1 MKRKISILVLLL
13 VLCSFLQFEKNV
25 NNTTIGTSLPLYIST
40 IPIKNTKQEAE
51 KEATLEIS
59 KISLKQPYYPTTSS
73 LNTVDKGIE
82 QLSNC
87 KPSENCTIVL
97 AAHSGTS
104 KISYFKN
111 LNKLTKNDEAK
122 IYYKDKTYSYRLVE
136 ILYQEKTGFITIPKN
151 TYDLVL
157 TTCNT
162 EKENVQNIYLFVK
175 TN

>member
-1 MKRKISILVLLL
+1 MKRKIALLILLIALFN
-13 VLCSFLQFEKNV
+13 FLQV
-25 NNTTIGTSLPLYIST
+25 NKAVPKTTIKTTLPLYISQ

-51 KEATLEIS
+51 KEATLEIN
-59 KISLKQPYYPTTSS
+59 KISLKQPYYPQTSS

-87 KPSENCTIVL
+87 KPNETCTIVL

-111 LNKLTKNDEAK
+111 LNKLSKNDEAK